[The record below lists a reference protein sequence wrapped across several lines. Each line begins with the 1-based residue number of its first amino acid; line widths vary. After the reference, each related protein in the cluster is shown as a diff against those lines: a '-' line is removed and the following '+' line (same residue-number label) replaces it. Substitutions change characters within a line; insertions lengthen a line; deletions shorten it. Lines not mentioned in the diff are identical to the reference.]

1 MVRGIN
7 RVGWASRRRDTG
19 KSVMSGSNKDRA
31 RVEEEVVKVVKRGY
45 KVIIKVIRGKYRVIA
60 RVIKRG

>member
-1 MVRGIN
+1 
-7 RVGWASRRRDTG
+7 
-19 KSVMSGSNKDRA
+19 
-31 RVEEEVVKVVKRGY
+31 VEEEVVKVVKRGY